1 VLTDATMADT
11 HALDVI
17 INILRGTAG
26 DPTPSR
32 TSPLSCCRKG
42 RTISQDDHQCYGAAT
57 AFCPAGDSVLG
68 GGGEVTNFQPLSISE
83 PFDRIGWK
91 AGTGSSG
98 QQVTVWAI
106 CAAVNP
112 A

>member
-1 VLTDATMADT
+1 
-11 HALDVI
+11 
-17 INILRGTAG
+17 
-26 DPTPSR
+26 
-32 TSPLSCCRKG
+32 
-42 RTISQDDHQCYGAAT
+42 
-57 AFCPAGDSVLG
+57 VLG